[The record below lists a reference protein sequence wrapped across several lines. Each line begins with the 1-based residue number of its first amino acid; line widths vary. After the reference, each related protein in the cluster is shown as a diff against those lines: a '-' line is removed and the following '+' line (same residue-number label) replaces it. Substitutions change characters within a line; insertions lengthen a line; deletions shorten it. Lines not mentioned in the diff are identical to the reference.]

1 MKNSDTFLSAPVK
14 LAVDSVLYTISRRS
28 GTAAPL
34 SICEDRAL
42 RCPAAF
48 IPAGCPSG
56 YPVPFAR
63 VSGIRRPEKLIITGR
78 EDKGER
84 PAAIMQNGLFG
95 TGTEYAAGCI

>member
-1 MKNSDTFLSAPVK
+1 MKAGNL
-14 LAVDSVLYTISRRS
+14 L
-28 GTAAPL
+28 
-34 SICEDRAL
+34 
-42 RCPAAF
+42 PASF
-48 IPAGCPSG
+48 IPTGCPSG